1 MEPKITSC
9 NLKVEN
15 AMQEGLMAQM
25 KLLFWW
31 NQQTYRK
38 KWTELI

>member
-15 AMQEGLMAQM
+15 AMQEGLMA
-25 KLLFWW
+25 KLKTFILMESANLWI
-31 NQQTYRK
+31 N
-38 KWTELI
+38 EPN